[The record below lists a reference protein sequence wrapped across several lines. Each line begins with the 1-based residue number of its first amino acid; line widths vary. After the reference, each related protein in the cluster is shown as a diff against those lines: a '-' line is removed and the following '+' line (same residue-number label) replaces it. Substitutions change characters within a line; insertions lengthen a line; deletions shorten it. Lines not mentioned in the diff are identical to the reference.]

1 MSWWRGPL
9 GSARPRCSGWPAP
22 AQRCPA
28 RGILTA
34 RGLALES
41 GFAYGIARQ
50 LIEPVRASA
59 GPGEWDEL
67 LDGAA
72 GLAARVFDWA
82 GAGSVEDDVPYA
94 TTHGLYWLA
103 ANLAARQ
110 PLVIAVDDAHWAD
123 APSLRWLAH
132 LAARIDGL
140 PIALLLAARSGP
152 DEPGIFEELRACP
165 QCTLLPLRPLGSEA
179 TAALVRER
187 LGGQADAELC
197 RACHDYTGGNPFL
210 LESLAAALREPG
222 TGDPLTRL
230 ENLAPE
236 PVARAV
242 LRRVSQLGEDAGRL
256 THALAV
262 LGGPAPV
269 RHAAALA
276 GQDIPDAARLAD
288 DLRAADVLAPGS
300 VLEFA
305 HPIVRAAVYESIP
318 AGERALAHAQAAR
331 LLERDGAD
339 TERVALH
346 LLRSEP
352 AGSAQVVALLRA
364 AAEAA
369 SGRGAPG
376 PAAGYLRRALDEP
389 PDPAARPALLLELGL
404 ALAGERS
411 PAAPAALAEAVELTT
426 APPDHATAALLSA
439 RVLGIWAYHESVTII
454 CRDALARAVDP
465 GPAADSLEAE
475 LFANAMV
482 NGATIGEALE
492 RAQGRLA
499 GPGPSSSWR
508 VNGALITAAA
518 AQPPGDALD
527 LLAPVLAS
535 GLRDVPPDSLSVV
548 YLLLALIWSEE
559 LATASDICDSV
570 LSAAR
575 GRGSMS
581 MVAHASCLHSMI
593 MRRIGRLDDAAADA
607 ALALEFK
614 LATSP
619 PLAVAW
625 AAALSIEALTRLGR
639 LDEADAVAAVAAR
652 REPPPGCIHT
662 ITFLQARGG
671 LRVAQGRHAEALDDL
686 LAAGEG
692 WRGTRHRQSRRRV
705 LAHRRGRRAGRA
717 GTPAGGGRARGG
729 AARAGA
735 QGRHPGHAR
744 RGAPRARRGSPRGA
758 PGALRAFCAVRKGG
772 VAGRG
777 GRPAGNHPG
786 AIRAGARAGRPGRL
800 PAPVGTAR
808 RRPWPAASRAGPRAA
823 HRCRAAGRAGQ
834 AGAARGRSPAPAHRP
849 HRPGRAHQRRT
860 AGRRPRR
867 RRPVQPADRPAPVHH
882 PAHRRDPPPARLPE
896 ARHRLPGPPT
906 RAAGRRAAGTGRAA
920 GLVLTCQRLS
930 DHPGPTK
937 QDPDD
942 QALLAGCQARHS
954 GSTGASVTFM
964 NEAPPGLH

>member
-1 MSWWRGPL
+1 MLDRHPVILGRDAELAVLGEAADAAGAGNGAFVLVEGPAGIGKTTL
-9 GSARPRCSGWPAP
+9 LRMACARPEAP
-22 AQRCPA
+22 GPR
-28 RGILTA
+28 ILTA

-50 LIEPVRASA
+50 LIEPVRAAA

-82 GAGSVEDDVPYA
+82 DAGSVEDDVPYA

-103 ANLAARQ
+103 ANLAGRR

-165 QCTLLPLRPLGSEA
+165 QCTLLPLRPLGGEA

-197 RACHDYTGGNPFL
+197 RACRDYTGGNPFL

-222 TGDPLTRL
+222 GGDPLARV
-230 ENLAPE
+230 ESLAPE

-242 LRRVSQLGEDAGRL
+242 LRRVSQLGEGAGRL
-256 THALAV
+256 TRALAV

-269 RHAAALA
+269 RHVAALA
-276 GQDIPDAARLAD
+276 GQDIPEAARLAD
-288 DLRAADVLAPGS
+288 GLRAADVLAAGS

-331 LLERDGAD
+331 LLERDGAGA
-339 TERVALH
+339 ERVALH
-346 LLRSEP
+346 LLHSEP

-364 AAEAA
+364 AAQSA

-376 PAAGYLRRALDEP
+376 PAADYLRRALDEP
-389 PDPAARPALLLELGL
+389 PGPAARPALLLELGL

-411 PAAPAALAEAVELTT
+411 PAAPAALAKAVELTT
-426 APPDHATAALLSA
+426 GPADHATAALLSA
-439 RVLGIWAYHESVTII
+439 QVLGIWAYHDSVTVI
-454 CRDALARAVDP
+454 CRDALAAGDIP

-475 LFANAMV
+475 LFTNAV
-482 NGATIGEALE
+482 INAATIGEALE
-492 RAQGRLA
+492 RAQDRLA
-499 GPGPSSSWR
+499 SSGPSSTWR
-508 VNGALITAAA
+508 VNGALIAAA
-518 AQPPGDALD
+518 TAQPPGDALD

-535 GLRDVPPDSLSVV
+535 GLRDVPPDSLSAV
-548 YLLLALIWSEE
+548 YVLLALIWSEE
-559 LATASDICDSV
+559 LATASDICDGI

-575 GRGSMS
+575 RRGSMS

-593 MRRIGRLDDAAADA
+593 MRRIGRLDEAAADA

-625 AAALSIEALTRLGR
+625 AAGLCIEALTRLGR
-639 LDEADAVAAVAAR
+639 LDEADAVAAAATG
-652 REPPPGCIHT
+652 REPPAGWIHT
-662 ITFLQARGG
+662 ATFLQARGA

-692 WRGTRHRQSRRRV
+692 WCGLGIDNPATASWRTAAAAAHAALGHPQEAAV
-705 LAHRRGRRAGRA
+705 LAAEQLALARKV
-717 GTPAGGGRARGG
+717 GTPAVLG
-729 AARAGA
+729 AALRAHAVTADAGHPEHSGRSGQPLAAESLAEAVSLLETTPARYELALALADLGA
-735 QGRHPGHAR
+735 CLRRSGRRTDAR
-744 RGAPRARRGSPRGA
+744 APLRRALDLAQRTGAAPLAERARRELLA
-758 PGALRAFCAVRKGG
+758 
-772 VAGRG
+772 
-777 GRPAGNHPG
+777 
-786 AIRAGARAGRPGRL
+786 AGARPRRTALTGPDALTSAERRVAGLAADGLSNRQIAQHLFITQPTVETHLRHAFQKLGI
-800 PAPVGTAR
+800 
-808 RRPWPAASRAGPRAA
+808 ASRAGLPAQL
-823 HRCRAAGRAGQ
+823 AGELPVPAG
-834 AGAARGRSPAPAHRP
+834 
-849 HRPGRAHQRRT
+849 
-860 AGRRPRR
+860 
-867 RRPVQPADRPAPVHH
+867 
-882 PAHRRDPPPARLPE
+882 
-896 ARHRLPGPPT
+896 LPG
-906 RAAGRRAAGTGRAA
+906 
-920 GLVLTCQRLS
+920 
-930 DHPGPTK
+930 
-937 QDPDD
+937 
-942 QALLAGCQARHS
+942 
-954 GSTGASVTFM
+954 
-964 NEAPPGLH
+964 